1 MGLNGPAEEKPP
13 RLLVSLEQQ
22 GHNREKYRVKDGQ
35 SDLIE
40 TAKREHA
47 AAD

>member
-1 MGLNGPAEEKPP
+1 VALERQGRNLEE
-13 RLLVSLEQQ
+13 
-22 GHNREKYRVKDGQ
+22 YRVKDGQ
-35 SDLIE
+35 SDLVE